1 MNNVMENE
9 QTDYLCR
16 MNRPVGIATNLAL
29 RENVF
34 SCFVCL
40 MNRLPI
46 IIVGM
51 PGCSKSLS
59 VKLLLSNLRGT
70 SSEEDYF
77 KGLPGV

>member
-1 MNNVMENE
+1 MKLVMENE

-16 MNRPVGIATNLAL
+16 MNKPPGIAMNLAL

-34 SCFVCL
+34 ACFVCL
-40 MNRLPI
+40 INRIPI

-70 SSEEDYF
+70 SSEEDFF
-77 KGLPGV
+77 KTLPEV